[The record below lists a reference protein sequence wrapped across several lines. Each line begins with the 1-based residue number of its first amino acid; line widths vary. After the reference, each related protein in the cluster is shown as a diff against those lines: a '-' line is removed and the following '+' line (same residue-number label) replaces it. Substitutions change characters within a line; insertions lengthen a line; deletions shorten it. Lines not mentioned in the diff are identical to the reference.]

1 MTNQKFYLKE
11 NLGENANDLGVK
23 TKDNS
28 TPIVIGVDTV
38 YRINPV
44 TREVREETRNT
55 MFGFEIEDTRTGL
68 FADTHPYGIDERQWI
83 TYLSLSNDDDLP
95 IVNRLWV
102 SGNNSTSFTSGE
114 ESQASY
120 KNSAIHLTTKNLG
133 NNKVSWAAC
142 TTKQVFDC
150 FAATNTFFSFGLRR
164 KGNEINTITRAG
176 AFSNKTGWFLEIISS
191 GVGNNFRIVR
201 RYTNEDNLTIDV
213 PIYRESFLDRLDG
226 SGASKL
232 NIDFEK
238 VTMFGIE
245 VGSYDGTA
253 ARFFV
258 YAADNGKYQG
268 SHRWIMFH
276 KVGTSDLNRF
286 PERNSSPLPITIYH
300 QSAEQQDTFAEKYGT
315 SVTRS
320 GTATY
325 PLQIF
330 NIAGNTLEL
339 VPAKFKFNLA
349 IYTKELFNNKN
360 NFTKHL
366 IRSLNVNSNVP
377 VEILIR
383 RYVLRKNELED
394 IGFKPI
400 PKEEFDPSYLV
411 YIVDDVQGEIKF
423 ISPELQI
430 SVLSVKLE
438 NVDQLV
444 YAGQESITLTS
455 SGSTFAVTGLT
466 SLIKS
471 GTVLNFSGFTVTLSQ
486 DLVPPLN
493 PTTAVSG
500 IATVSGTYASGATC
514 ILTSDHINIVYATI
528 KSSSNIAIID
538 GSSGKVITIF
548 STNLTGSINDILWV
562 PGDSTISNRLHVAYS
577 GGVAIYNISNPFV
590 PVLAVTISSATTNV
604 RKLAIATTS
613 PFSVTAIG
621 SNTTTSTTGVIFS
634 YSYNQS
640 SNTSPTVTSFNNTS
654 FRDIAAIGGNFYVL
668 EAANDIVSVD
678 LLGGTAPNNTLTA
691 QVANL
696 SNNLTS
702 LTAIQELNYLFA
714 FGGNTITLINFR
726 TTPTPT
732 ITTTIWS
739 NTATVKGVL
748 IDSLLK
754 AYVYDSSGLIKD
766 YFSFSVL
773 ADLSVASS
781 ILRANLLSSG
791 ISSALR
797 DGGMELIGEEVVSLV
812 AGNKIRQLD
821 LTYAFQEYREFFTST
836 YENFA
841 GASSLVSQD
850 LILVFLRHLGE
861 NLSQFI
867 EQIEWIS
874 GSTQTTIVNTVTNAN
889 PLHITAPGFA
899 TISIITGQV

>member
-1 MTNQKFYLKE
+1 MANRKFYLKE

-28 TPIVIGVDTV
+28 TPIVIGIDTV
-38 YRINPV
+38 YRVNPV
-44 TREVREETRNT
+44 IKEVREETRNT

-102 SGNNSTSFTSGE
+102 SGNNSTSFTSGK
-114 ESQASY
+114 ESQAFY

-133 NNKVSWAAC
+133 NNKVSSAAC

-176 AFSNKTGWFLEIISS
+176 AFSNKTGWFLEIVSS
-191 GVGNNFRIVR
+191 GVGNNFKIIR
-201 RYTNEDNLTIDV
+201 RYTNENDLTIDV

-226 SGASKL
+226 SGASNL
-232 NIDFEK
+232 NLDFEK

-258 YAADNGKYQG
+258 YAADEGKSQG

-276 KVGTSDLNRF
+276 KVGTSDLNSF

-330 NIAGNTLEL
+330 NIAGSTLEL

-471 GTVLNFSGFTVTLSQ
+471 GTVLNFFSFTATLAE
-486 DLVPPLN
+486 DLVPPLD

-500 IATVSGTYASGATC
+500 SATVSSGTYASGATC
-514 ILTSDHINIVYATI
+514 ILTSDHINIIYATI
-528 KSSSNIAIID
+528 KNSSNIGIID
-538 GSSGKVITIF
+538 GSNGKIITIF

-562 PGDSTISNRLHVAYS
+562 PGDSTVSNRLHVAYS
-577 GGVAIYNISNPFV
+577 GGVAIYNISNPLV
-590 PVLAVTISSATTNV
+590 PVLAVTISSSSVNV
-604 RKLAIATTS
+604 KKLAIATTS

-621 SNTTTSTTGVIFS
+621 NNTTELATGVIFS
-634 YSYNQS
+634 YSYSQS
-640 SNTSPTVTSFNNTS
+640 SNISATVTNFTNTS
-654 FRDIAAIGGNFYVL
+654 FRDIAAIGGNFYIL
-668 EAANDIVSVD
+668 ETVGDVVSVD
-678 LLGGTAPNNTLTA
+678 LLTGTTLTSQA
-691 QVANL
+691 TNL

-726 TTPTPT
+726 TTPTAT
-732 ITTTIWS
+732 ATTTVWS

-773 ADLSVASS
+773 ADLSAASS

-797 DGGMELIGEEVVSLV
+797 DGGMELIGDEVVSLV

-861 NLSQFI
+861 NLSEFI

-874 GSTQTTIVNTVTNAN
+874 GSTQTTIVNTATTAN